1 MSSAGALHQRIYADI
16 EGRILAGDWR
26 PGRRVPSEAELGAE
40 YACARMTV
48 NRALSELA
56 RRGLVVRRR
65 RAGTFVAEPG
75 LQSAVLAIPDLQAEI
90 EGRGQV
96 YGYHRLKR
104 RIRSAVAQDAEELE
118 LAGHGE
124 LLELECL
131 HEADGQPLAFE
142 RRLISLEAVPEAA
155 CTDFAEEPPGGWLL
169 RSAPW
174 TAAENRISA
183 IAADAVVASAL
194 GLNGGAPCLEVERHT
209 WREDRAVTRVWQT
222 FPGSAYHLVARF
234 EPGRRERR

>member
-1 MSSAGALHQRIYADI
+1 MSPAGPLHRRIYADI
-16 EGRILAGDWR
+16 ESRILAGDWR
-26 PGRRVPSEAELGAE
+26 PGRRVPSEAELGAQ

-96 YGYHRLKR
+96 YRYQLLKR
-104 RIRSAVAQDAEELE
+104 LVRAPVVNDAEEGE
-118 LAGHGE
+118 LAGTGD

-131 HEADGQPLAFE
+131 HEADGHPLALE
-142 RRLISLEAVPEAA
+142 RRLVSLDAVPDAGGV
-155 CTDFAEEPPGGWLL
+155 DFDAEPPGGWLL

-183 IAADAVVASAL
+183 IAADADVAHAL
-194 GLNGGAPCLEVERHT
+194 GLDVGAPCLEVERHT
-209 WREDRAVTRVWQT
+209 WREDRGVTRVWQT